1 MATPA
6 AYEVPK
12 PGVELELQLWPT
24 PQPWQHWIPAP
35 SVTTSQLAATPDP
48 FFFFKVP
55 LEAYGRSQ
63 ARGQIPAV
71 GTSLRHSHNNS
82 GSELRL

>member
-1 MATPA
+1 MFRNSSGKWVLYILIFFFFLMATPA

-35 SVTTSQLAATPDP
+35 SVTTPQLAATPDP
-48 FFFFKVP
+48 FFFF
-55 LEAYGRSQ
+55 
-63 ARGQIPAV
+63 
-71 GTSLRHSHNNS
+71 
-82 GSELRL
+82 